1 MGKAENISTDNKSRF
16 NSFLQERMIARWAG
30 LSLFPMIE
38 YALFPGGKRLRP
50 LLTCAVATD
59 LGLEVKEVLPGAA
72 ALECIHIS
80 SLIHDDL
87 PCLDNDAVRRGMPSC
102 HIAFGEASALLAGD
116 ALIGWAFELIAD
128 VPRPNLAIFT
138 LAEAFSELCLGQHQ
152 ELIDS
157 TQSARIAEL
166 KTGAL
171 FATALRLG
179 GTSWSGDLELLG
191 GLLRGIGRDFGVL
204 FQLQDDYDD
213 GDLQSAT
220 QVSIAE
226 RFLNLQERFI
236 SLHEITGSS
245 FFQTK
250 CLIKNALIRLLERED
265 HKSNLV

>member
-1 MGKAENISTDNKSRF
+1 MSQAGDTFSQNKNRF
-16 NSFLQERMIARWAG
+16 NQFLRDVMIARWDG

-59 LGLEVKEVLPGAA
+59 LGKEVTEVLRGAA
-72 ALECIHIS
+72 AVECIHIS

-87 PCLDNDAVRRGMPSC
+87 PCLDNDVVRRGMPSC

-116 ALIGWAFELIAD
+116 ALIGWGFELIANL
-128 VPRPNLAIFT
+128 PRANYAVFA
-138 LAEAFSELCLGQHQ
+138 LAEAFSKLCLGQQQ

-171 FATALRLG
+171 FAAALRLG
-179 GTSWSGDLELLG
+179 GASWSGDVELLG
-191 GLLRGIGRDFGVL
+191 GLLGEIGRDFGVL
-204 FQLQDDYDD
+204 FQLQDDLDD
-213 GDLQSAT
+213 GDLQSAAR
-220 QVSIAE
+220 VSSAE
-226 RFLNLQERFI
+226 RLINLREQFI

-245 FFQTK
+245 FSETK
-250 CLIKNALIRLLERED
+250 LVIESALSRLPEHEGERNNLI
-265 HKSNLV
+265 

>member
-1 MGKAENISTDNKSRF
+1 MGKAENFFTDNKSYFNRF
-16 NSFLQERMIARWAG
+16 LRERMVARWEG
-30 LSLFPMIE
+30 SSLFPMIE

-59 LGLEVKEVLPGAA
+59 LGLGLKEVLPGSAA
-72 ALECIHIS
+72 SECIHIS

-116 ALIGWAFELIAD
+116 ALIGWAFELIAEI
-128 VPRPNLAIFT
+128 PRPNFAIFT

-152 ELIDS
+152 ELIEA
-157 TQSARIAEL
+157 TQTARIAEL

-171 FATALRLG
+171 FAAALRLG
-179 GTSWSGDLELLG
+179 ATSWSGDVELLG
-191 GLLRGIGRDFGVL
+191 GLLGGIGRDFGVL

-220 QVSIAE
+220 QLSIAE
-226 RFLNLQERFI
+226 RFFNLQERFI

-265 HKSNLV
+265 HKSNLL